1 MDLNP
6 KKHDFHKKGKRLT
19 LIRPVGTREQQYL
32 DAECNNS
39 TIKGNWQKK
48 NEDDYED

>member
-1 MDLNP
+1 MLTP
-6 KKHDFHKKGKRLT
+6 KNTTFTNGKRLT
-19 LIRPVGTREQQYL
+19 LIGPVGTREQQYL